1 MLHQAVRQALKTHHT
16 LIYLSA
22 TPSSEYQQRIAHRQ
36 LNYSL
41 LNRRFHGQDLPE
53 PQFRLI
59 YTQRAG
65 KLNRQLCRCLNNLA
79 QIQQRFLLFVSSIRE
94 AE

>member
-1 MLHQAVRQALKTHHT
+1 MDECDSYPYVNNLMLHQAVRQALKLRHT
-16 LIYLSA
+16 LIYLST
-22 TPSSEYQQRIAHRQ
+22 TPSWEYQQRIAHQQ

-59 YTQRAG
+59 YSQQVG
-65 KLNRQLCRCLNNLA
+65 KLNRQLRRCLNNLT
-79 QIQQRFLLFVSSIRE
+79 QI
-94 AE
+94 